1 MMKEST
7 PPNTMENE
15 TFESR
20 QLAADYH
27 SVEFSI
33 QGVELAYQFKI
44 WNTSST
50 PMCVLIREDSAILP
64 SLKEGD
70 TLNLKFYSNGR
81 SHSCASL
88 KTTIRHITRD
98 QGRFRGHYL
107 VALEIQEAPPLPSI
121 H

>member
-1 MMKEST
+1 MKEST

-15 TFESR
+15 AFEGS
-20 QLAADYH
+20 QLAAHYH

-50 PMCVLIREDSAILP
+50 PMCVLIKEDSAILP

-70 TLNLKFYSNGR
+70 TLDLKFYSSGR
-81 SHSCASL
+81 SHSSSSSL
-88 KTTIRHITRD
+88 KTRIRHITRD

-107 VALEIQEAPPLPSI
+107 VALEIQETLRPHSI

>member
-7 PPNTMENE
+7 PPDSMENE
-15 TFESR
+15 IFENNH
-20 QLAADYH
+20 LAAHYH

-33 QGVELAYQFKI
+33 QGVELAYQFKL
-44 WNTSST
+44 WNTSSI
-50 PMCVLIREDSAILP
+50 PMCVLVREDSAILP

-70 TLNLKFYSNGR
+70 TLDLKFHTSGKSYST
-81 SHSCASL
+81 ASL
-88 KTTIRHITRD
+88 KTRIRHITRD

-107 VALEIQEAPPLPSI
+107 VALEIQETPLTHSI

>member
-1 MMKEST
+1 MKESP

-15 TFESR
+15 AFEDKK
-20 QLAADYH
+20 LATHYH

-33 QGVELAYQFKI
+33 QGVELPYQFKI

-50 PMCVLIREDSAILP
+50 PMCVLVKEDSALLP

-70 TLNLKFYSNGR
+70 TLDLTFHSSGT
-81 SHSCASL
+81 SHSSASL
-88 KTTIRHITRD
+88 KTRIRNITRD

-107 VALEIQEAPPLPSI
+107 VALEIQETPHPQSI

>member
-1 MMKEST
+1 MMEEST

-15 TFESR
+15 AFESD
-20 QLAADYH
+20 QLAAHYH

-50 PMCVLIREDSAILP
+50 PMYVLVKENSAILP
-64 SLKEGD
+64 SLREGD
-70 TLNLKFYSNGR
+70 TLDLKFYS
-81 SHSCASL
+81 SESSYSTASL
-88 KTTIRHITRD
+88 KTRIRHITKD

-107 VALEIQEAPPLPSI
+107 VALEIQETPRPHSI

>member
-1 MMKEST
+1 MKTSSS
-7 PPNTMENE
+7 PDIMENG
-15 TFESR
+15 TFETTHY
-20 QLAADYH
+20 ADHYH

-50 PMCVLIREDSAILP
+50 PMCVLVKEDSAILP
-64 SLKEGD
+64 QLKEGD
-70 TLNLKFYSNGR
+70 TLDLKFYSSEAG
-81 SHSCASL
+81 HSTASL

-107 VALEIQEAPPLPSI
+107 VALEILKAPDPHKI

>member
-1 MMKEST
+1 MKEST
-7 PPNTMENE
+7 PPNIMENE
-15 TFESR
+15 TFESK
-20 QLAADYH
+20 QLAAHYH

-70 TLNLKFYSNGR
+70 TLDLKFYSSET
-81 SHSCASL
+81 SHSTASL

-107 VALEIQEAPPLPSI
+107 VALEIQEAPRLHSI

>member
-1 MMKEST
+1 MKESE
-7 PPNTMENE
+7 PPKTMENE
-15 TFESR
+15 TFENKP
-20 QLAADYH
+20 LATDYH

-50 PMCVLIREDSAILP
+50 PMCVLVKEDSAILP
-64 SLKEGD
+64 SLREGD
-70 TLNLKFYSNGR
+70 TLVLKFYSSGT
-81 SHSCASL
+81 SHSSSSSL
-88 KTTIRHITRD
+88 KTRIRHITRD

-107 VALEIQEAPPLPSI
+107 VALEIQETPHPHSI

>member
-15 TFESR
+15 AFENK
-20 QLAADYH
+20 QFACHYH

-50 PMCVLIREDSAILP
+50 PMCVLIKEDSAILP

-70 TLNLKFYSNGR
+70 TLDLKFYSSGT
-81 SHSCASL
+81 SHSSASL
-88 KTTIRHITRD
+88 KTRIRNITRD

-107 VALEIQEAPPLPSI
+107 VALEIQETPHPHSI

>member
-1 MMKEST
+1 MKES
-7 PPNTMENE
+7 PPHNTMENE
-15 TFESR
+15 TLKSK
-20 QLAADYH
+20 QLADHYH

-50 PMCVLIREDSAILP
+50 PMCVLIKEDSALLP

-70 TLNLKFYSNGR
+70 TLDLKFHSSGTNYST
-81 SHSCASL
+81 ASL
-88 KTTIRHITRD
+88 KTRIRHITRD

-107 VALEIQEAPPLPSI
+107 VALEIQETSHLSSI

>member
-1 MMKEST
+1 MEESA
-7 PPNTMENE
+7 PPNIMGNE
-15 TFESR
+15 SSEKK
-20 QLAADYH
+20 QLAAQYH

-50 PMCVLIREDSAILP
+50 PMCVLVKEDSAILP

-70 TLNLKFYSNGR
+70 TMDLKFYSSGTG
-81 SHSCASL
+81 HPTASR
-88 KTTIRHITRD
+88 KTTIRHITKD

-107 VALEIQEAPPLPSI
+107 VALEILEAPHPHSI

>member
-1 MMKEST
+1 MKES
-7 PPNTMENE
+7 EASSIE
-15 TFESR
+15 EDTFELT
-20 QLAADYH
+20 QQDDQYH

-50 PMCVLIREDSAILP
+50 PIGVLVKENSAILP
-64 SLKEGD
+64 RLKEGD
-70 TLNLKFYSNGR
+70 TLDLKFYSSG
-81 SHSCASL
+81 SEYSTDSL

-107 VALEIQEAPPLPSI
+107 VALEILDCPCQPKI

>member
-1 MMKEST
+1 MKESP
-7 PPNTMENE
+7 PPNIMENE
-15 TFESR
+15 AFESK
-20 QLAADYH
+20 QLAAKYH

-70 TLNLKFYSNGR
+70 TLNLKFYSKGT
-81 SHSCASL
+81 SHSRRSGA
-88 KTTIRHITRD
+88 
-98 QGRFRGHYL
+98 G
-107 VALEIQEAPPLPSI
+107 
-121 H
+121 

>member
-1 MMKEST
+1 MKEIAPT
-7 PPNTMENE
+7 NTMENE
-15 TFESR
+15 VFESKPLTD
-20 QLAADYH
+20 QYN

-50 PMCVLIREDSAILP
+50 PMYVLVKENSAILP

-70 TLNLKFYSNGR
+70 TLDLKFYSCGSNY
-81 SHSCASL
+81 SSASL
-88 KTTIRHITRD
+88 KTRIRHITRD

-107 VALEIQEAPPLPSI
+107 VALEVQDTPHPHSV

>member
-1 MMKEST
+1 MKEIT
-7 PPNTMENE
+7 PTNTVGNE
-15 TFESR
+15 AFESK
-20 QLAADYH
+20 QLAAQYH

-50 PMCVLIREDSAILP
+50 PMCVLVKENSAILP

-70 TLNLKFYSNGR
+70 TLDLKFYSSGANYAT
-81 SHSCASL
+81 ASL
-88 KTTIRHITRD
+88 KTRIRHITRD

-107 VALEIQEAPPLPSI
+107 VALEIQDTPHPHSV